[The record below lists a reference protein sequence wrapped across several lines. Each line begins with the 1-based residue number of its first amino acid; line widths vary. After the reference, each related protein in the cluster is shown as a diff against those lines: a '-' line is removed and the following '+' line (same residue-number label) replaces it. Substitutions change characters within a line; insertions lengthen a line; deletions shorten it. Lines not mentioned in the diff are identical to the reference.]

1 MNRPVSIHRGVLCV
15 IDWKTSEKPKPLL
28 SNTYDNPIQIAAYA
42 GALNNDPKYKYQVRC
57 VVIMISGFS
66 YCPTAFFCHCFFQ
79 FKIFLI
85 LSFVIFLAIYLTI
98 QYTLLPLQVENGL
111 IVVVYKDGSPA
122 HAHCLNS
129 DLMSDYWK
137 RWLVRLEEFNEKR

>member
-1 MNRPVSIHRGVLCV
+1 MRG
-15 IDWKTSEKPKPLL
+15 
-28 SNTYDNPIQIAAYA
+28 DNDLWIFI
-42 GALNNDPKYKYQVRC
+42 L
-57 VVIMISGFS
+57 S
-66 YCPTAFFCHCFFQ
+66 YCIFFVTEVSVFQ

-137 RWLVRLEEFNEKR
+137 SWLVRLEEFNEKR

>member
-1 MNRPVSIHRGVLCV
+1 MRG
-15 IDWKTSEKPKPLL
+15 
-28 SNTYDNPIQIAAYA
+28 DNDLWIFI
-42 GALNNDPKYKYQVRC
+42 L
-57 VVIMISGFS
+57 S
-66 YCPTAFFCHCFFQ
+66 YCIFFVTEVKLVFSSLKSF
-79 FKIFLI
+79 

-137 RWLVRLEEFNEKR
+137 SWLVRLEEFNEKRYCEGFVHSFQISH